1 MQQLLRL
8 DKNQKIMYNIGDKQK
23 GEIMSTT
30 LELVVQELQ
39 NRIGQIT
46 SQYETHMAV
55 LKAQATE
62 AIQAKDNEIA
72 ALTGS
77 KETTEDGSK

>member
-1 MQQLLRL
+1 MA
-8 DKNQKIMYNIGDKQK
+8 
-23 GEIMSTT
+23 TT

-46 SQYETHMAV
+46 SQYETQMAI

-62 AIQAKDNEIA
+62 TIQAKDAEIE
-72 ALTGS
+72 ALKS
-77 KETTEDGSK
+77 DKKENKGK

>member
-1 MQQLLRL
+1 
-8 DKNQKIMYNIGDKQK
+8 
-23 GEIMSTT
+23 MSNT

-46 SQYETHMAV
+46 SNYETQLAV

-62 AIQAKDNEIA
+62 EISKRDAQIAELSGDKEDKWQPERSPQAKPWP
-72 ALTGS
+72 
-77 KETTEDGSK
+77 

>member
-1 MQQLLRL
+1 
-8 DKNQKIMYNIGDKQK
+8 
-23 GEIMSTT
+23 MSG

-46 SQYETHMAV
+46 SNYELQMAM

-62 AIQAKDNEIA
+62 EIQKRDEQIKNLSIA
-72 ALTGS
+72 S
-77 KETTEDGSK
+77 EE

>member
-1 MQQLLRL
+1 
-8 DKNQKIMYNIGDKQK
+8 
-23 GEIMSTT
+23 MSNT

-46 SQYETHMAV
+46 SQYETQLAV

-62 AIQAKDNEIA
+62 EIQKRDEQIKS
-72 ALTGS
+72 LTDDS
-77 KETTEDGSK
+77 PKKEK

>member
-1 MQQLLRL
+1 
-8 DKNQKIMYNIGDKQK
+8 
-23 GEIMSTT
+23 MSNT

-46 SQYETHMAV
+46 SQYETQLAV

-62 AIQAKDNEIA
+62 ALQSKDAEIA
-72 ALTGS
+72 GLKNK
-77 KETTEDGSK
+77 KEDSE

>member
-1 MQQLLRL
+1 
-8 DKNQKIMYNIGDKQK
+8 
-23 GEIMSTT
+23 MSNT

-46 SQYETHMAV
+46 SNYELQMAM

-62 AIQAKDNEIA
+62 EIQKRDAQIQEFEE
-72 ALTGS
+72 GS
-77 KETTEDGSK
+77 NKESK

>member
-1 MQQLLRL
+1 
-8 DKNQKIMYNIGDKQK
+8 
-23 GEIMSTT
+23 MSNT

-46 SQYETHMAV
+46 SNYETQLAV

-62 AIQAKDNEIA
+62 EIQKRDAQIA
-72 ALTGS
+72 ELSGKEES
-77 KETTEDGSK
+77 K